1 LKSEEQEKSNFKYLR
16 FYSCDPCFDI
26 IPAMGRLRIKKKE
39 VVLPFRQTMAYR
51 LLLALGSL
59 LILFLTTYFL
69 MKYYQSG
76 NNVGMIASVAG
87 VVMAVTSLFYNLGEV
102 RNAKIPSSTLKRARR
117 R

>member
-1 LKSEEQEKSNFKYLR
+1 
-16 FYSCDPCFDI
+16 
-26 IPAMGRLRIKKKE
+26 
-39 VVLPFRQTMAYR
+39 
-51 LLLALGSL
+51 
-59 LILFLTTYFL
+59 